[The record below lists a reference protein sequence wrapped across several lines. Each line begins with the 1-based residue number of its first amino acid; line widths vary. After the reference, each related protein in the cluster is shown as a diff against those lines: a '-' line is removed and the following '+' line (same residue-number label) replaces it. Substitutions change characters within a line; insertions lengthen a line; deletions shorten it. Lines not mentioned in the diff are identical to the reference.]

1 LEVLERSDCLNL
13 FGDQGALRDKCKSEE
28 EKNIVEQK
36 ESCAIG
42 NTTVSTNNHLKQ
54 QPPAPVVSAVA
65 AGKGQVVATYNKPV
79 ASMSAN
85 QPQPPTPVISTTV
98 PQQQRT
104 YNTGALTSTNNNP
117 SNNGSS
123 SSVTLVPQNQYKPI
137 SVPAMPHRPH
147 QVSVSHSTHNNNYN
161 NLNSNANANNNGN
174 NTWNNNTHNPT
185 KIMHPPQPV
194 SRGISPENAPG
205 VIIDTSKRALPVQN
219 HLGNNSSLDNDSNKR
234 QKRNPYTNNR
244 LSC

>member
-13 FGDQGALRDKCKSEE
+13 FGDQVALRDKCKSEE
-28 EKNIVEQK
+28 EKTVERD

-42 NTTVSTNNHLKQ
+42 NNIVSTNNHLKQ
-54 QPPAPVVSAVA
+54 PPAPVVSAIA
-65 AGKGQVVATYNKPV
+65 ARKDQAVATYNNPV

-137 SVPAMPHRPH
+137 LSAPAMPHRPH
-147 QVSVSHSTHNNNYN
+147 QVSVSHSTHNNN
-161 NLNSNANANNNGN
+161 LNSNANANTNGSN
-174 NTWNNNTHNPT
+174 TTWNNNTHNPT